1 MIRGGQYTTEGR
13 MAFVNFAELKARLTI
28 EQVARDFLGL
38 NLTKSGN
45 QLRGM
50 CPVCEGDKRGL
61 AITPDKGLFH
71 CFSAG
76 KGGDLISLAA
86 HIRKESMRDV
96 AVAIEGHFPA
106 QAASKPRALAEA
118 PAPAAPPQPRQE
130 ASTGA
135 LKPLDYLTT
144 DHPAIEALGL
154 SAAACEAIGIGYAP
168 RGTMVKRVL
177 IPLRLPDGTLAGYMG
192 IATAI
197 DQTPLL
203 LFPKNLDEK
212 CAVEPP
218 KAEEPKQSADEMR
231 RMFRVV

>member
-1 MIRGGQYTTEGR
+1 
-13 MAFVNFAELKARLTI
+13 MAYVNFADLKARLTI
-28 EQVARDFLGL
+28 EQVATDFLGL
-38 NLTKSGN
+38 KLTPSGN

-61 AITPDKGLFH
+61 AITPEKGLFN

-86 HIRKESMRDV
+86 HVGQVSLRE
-96 AVAIEGHFPA
+96 A
-106 QAASKPRALAEA
+106 AEA
-118 PAPAAPPQPRQE
+118 LSKHFSAPARPVATPAKGLKEAPVPRRDARSDALQPL
-130 ASTGA
+130 G
-135 LKPLDYLTT
+135 YLTT

-154 SAAACEAIGIGYAP
+154 SAAACDAIGIGYAP
-168 RGTMVKRVL
+168 KGTMVKRVL
-177 IPLRLPDGTLAGYMG
+177 IPLRLPDGTLTGYMG

-203 LFPKNLDEK
+203 RFPDNLDER
-212 CAVEPP
+212 CAVEP
-218 KAEEPKQSADEMR
+218 KREEPKQSADELR